1 MSNCIGTFASN
12 FSILKF
18 IFTSANLKKNSLTF
32 VKFIKI
38 RTVGLWFVGWCW
50 RVIETEILYNATKRG
65 AETASDDADDAYRD
79 ALSIYTESESIR
91 VTEIDVDVI
100 NADANQIK
108 TEVYVRLSHVT
119 ESTVTTRSPCFTVLI
134 LRFKV
139 RSTDAWRARR
149 ARAYNGGL
157 GAEPPAGSRGRAP
170 GQGGEAPWSWKPFSL
185 STSNNSEENHL
196 IHCI

>member
-1 MSNCIGTFASN
+1 
-12 FSILKF
+12 
-18 IFTSANLKKNSLTF
+18 
-32 VKFIKI
+32 
-38 RTVGLWFVGWCW
+38 
-50 RVIETEILYNATKRG
+50 VIETEILYNATKRG
-65 AETASDDADDAYRD
+65 AETASGDADDAYRD

-108 TEVYVRLSHVT
+108 TEVNIRLSHVT
-119 ESTVTTRSPCFTVLI
+119 ESAVTTRSPCFTVPI

-157 GAEPPAGSRGRAP
+157 GAEPPTGFRGRAP
-170 GQGGEAPWSWKPFSL
+170 GQGVRGAKPPLKLKAF
-185 STSNNSEENHL
+185 
-196 IHCI
+196 